1 MTAEK
6 PTGRS
11 GGAEIATV
19 VNMKNRPDLRAAL
32 DGADEHGDVV
42 RIDRRTRWGNPFLI
56 GRHSSREEV
65 IERYRTWLWGKVR
78 TGEIQVAELAALNGK
93 TLACHCAPLPCHGD
107 VLVKA
112 AAWAQARIAPGTA
125 QTAQEMRQEGRTR
138 APVYA
143 GVGARRTPPAVLD
156 SMRDMAREL
165 AALGW
170 HLRTGGATGADSAFA
185 HAVPAGQRTVFVP
198 WRGYN
203 GWEASA
209 NQGVP
214 LCRVLG
220 AHEMRTMRK
229 AAAPYHPAWER
240 CPERVRD
247 LHARN
252 VAVVLGAD
260 MGQAVDAM
268 VCWTD
273 RGRVSGGTGMAIRLA
288 RHQGIPVL
296 NLAETDPR
304 EAMRRLE
311 GIAAS
316 VAASLSCRSGG
327 SERTLA
333 ARSAE
338 PGGSDQKRS
347 QETASRPWLRHEA
360 RSGGRGLSV

>member
-1 MTAEK
+1 MTAEN

-11 GGAEIATV
+11 DETETATV

-56 GRHSSREEV
+56 GRHGSREEV
-65 IERYRTWLWGKVR
+65 IERYRAWLWGKLR
-78 TGEIQVAELAALNGK
+78 KGEIQVAELAALNGK

-112 AAWAQARIAPGTA
+112 AAWAQARIAPGMA
-125 QTAQEMRQEGRTR
+125 QTAREAPQEGRTR

-143 GVGARRTPPAVLD
+143 GVGARRTPTPVLA

-165 AALGW
+165 AAHGW
-170 HLRTGGATGADSAFA
+170 HLRTGGAAGADSAFA
-185 HAVPAGQRTVFVP
+185 RAAPAGQRTVFIP
-198 WRGYN
+198 WQGYN
-203 GWEASA
+203 RWDAAG
-209 NQGVP
+209 
-214 LCRVLG
+214 CRLLG
-220 AHEMRTMRK
+220 ADEIGAMRE
-229 AAAPYHPAWER
+229 AAAAHHPAWER
-240 CPERVRD
+240 CSESVRN

-252 VAVVLGAD
+252 VAVLLGAD

-288 RHQGIPVL
+288 RHHGIPVL

-304 EAMRRLE
+304 EAMSRLE

-316 VAASLSCRSGG
+316 VGASFSRRSGG
-327 SERTLA
+327 RERALPG
-333 ARSAE
+333 RSGE
-338 PGGSDQKRS
+338 LDGSGERRS
-347 QETASRPWLRHEA
+347 QETASRPRLRHEA
-360 RSGGRGLSV
+360 RSRGRGLSM